1 MAVIQ
6 FEVEP
11 FEVERLTSRAIW
23 RRAICCRLLLDR
35 SRRTA
40 IADDLLEWFE
50 PLIELGLALELIN
63 ATIFNLH
70 AWMKMA

>member
-1 MAVIQ
+1 MSFGAVVIQ
-6 FEVEP
+6 SEVG
-11 FEVERLTSRAIW
+11 RLTSRAIW

-35 SRRTA
+35 SRCAA

-50 PLIELGLALELIN
+50 PLIELGLAFELIN
-63 ATIFNLH
+63 AAIFNLH